1 MINDAEKYKAED
13 EENKLKIDAKN
24 DLDNYIFMV
33 ENMMRDDGAKNIPPD
48 AAETLKSNCTEA
60 REWLQANEFGT
71 KEEYESKKK
80 QLESVIGPIIASMQ
94 GSPGGDGEEQGVPP
108 SMPTPSSADN
118 VDDGPKI
125 EEID

>member
-1 MINDAEKYKAED
+1 
-13 EENKLKIDAKN
+13 
-24 DLDNYIFMV
+24 MV